1 MMPGSK
7 VLSAAAAAVLMMSAT
22 PGAWAGIVI
31 NEAYGGGGNS
41 GSTYTN
47 DFVEL
52 YNNTLGS
59 IDISGY
65 QLDYASATG
74 AFTPG
79 AAETNFLTIVPA
91 NTPTVPAGGFF
102 LIQEAQGAGGTTPLP
117 SPNLVDA
124 TPISMSGT
132 AFKVQLLDASQTLVD
147 LVGVGSTASLFE
159 GAGPAPGTS
168 NPVSAQRIVN
178 GVDTNNN
185 NADFGTGSP
194 TPGAANAVPEPST
207 FGLIALGGIG
217 SLLRRRRK

>member
-1 MMPGSK
+1 MFSK
-7 VLSAAAAAVLMMSAT
+7 LLLGAAAAAVVLSIANGASA
-22 PGAWAGIVI
+22 GVVI

-52 YNNTLGS
+52 YNNTLGA

-79 AAETNFLTIVPA
+79 LAETNFLTLIPA
-91 NTPTVPAGGFF
+91 NTPAIPSHGFF
-102 LIQEAQGAGGTTPLP
+102 LIQEAPGAGGTTPLP
-117 SPNLVDA
+117 SPNVTDA

-132 AFKVQLLDASQTLVD
+132 AFKVQLLDAGQTLVD
-147 LVGVGSTASLFE
+147 LLGVGATASAYE
-159 GAGPAPGTS
+159 GTGPAPGTT

-178 GVDTNNN
+178 GLDSNNN
-185 NADFGTGSP
+185 NVDFGTGAP
-194 TPGAANAVPEPST
+194 TPGAANLVPEPST
-207 FGLIALGGIG
+207 LGLLSLGGLA